1 MGGMAPARALGQVP
15 FTEHSFYLS
24 AFHRASGNKAIEIIF
39 EIRTKVIG
47 IRSEQFRGMIEG
59 MTHGPRS
66 STLKDLA
73 NAAVFAASDLSR
85 GTTGAVINPTGGIIW
100 D

>member
-1 MGGMAPARALGQVP
+1 MHTPEPARLGALLMGGMAPARALGRVP

-59 MTHGPRS
+59 MTHGR
-66 STLKDLA
+66 A
-73 NAAVFAASDLSR
+73 QAH
-85 GTTGAVINPTGGIIW
+85 
-100 D
+100 

>member
-1 MGGMAPARALGQVP
+1 
-15 FTEHSFYLS
+15 
-24 AFHRASGNKAIEIIF
+24 
-39 EIRTKVIG
+39 VIG
-47 IRSEQFRGMIEG
+47 ISSEQFRGMIEG